1 MLTKKVAPRKRA
13 HTDVSDNESA
23 DIATPSKR
31 RNIGPPGSTPYVRR
45 STPLSNRLL
54 NRATP
59 YSEQR
64 RRRVIESQGR
74 IEKTLF
80 RLPQLV
86 AQTEADRQEAA
97 EPPLGPCKEPDWD
110 KARESVGLTDGHGE
124 KPAQEPSTQPLS
136 VPETPQ
142 RGWNIR
148 GLINSVPRSFSRILP
163 VLGLSPE
170 KSREPP
176 SQPPA
181 SERID
186 RTLTT
191 VAPSTIPPTEMDQ
204 ERKEASPHDLT
215 YSLFPA
221 PIDKR
226 RYLEAPT
233 VKRIQTDSQA
243 EKTSTMDDQARTPE
257 KSVVPEGAKGT
268 DKVSR
273 KKKDGRKK
281 RKRSPSPDVIP
292 NPPGCSYGMDL
303 RYFCYSSE
311 SEESEDELE
320 EETRPSVPPEKAS
333 TATKPPV
340 RSILRPQRPPPKKV
354 RFDASPEDTP
364 SKLRLRATDAYTG
377 RQFVGV
383 RDPFAPRD
391 ESSAATMTPT
401 PASTEQIRQRPP
413 GFIPNPNGTF
423 KLDYDAFS
431 SDSDSNGEPS
441 PDKKKPPSTPTPMSE
456 VARGKQRAAEQ
467 AEAEAEAEQAPPPR
481 PTPAHATLP
490 PSTPAA
496 GDNDALARARSL
508 AEKYK
513 PKTPSGLR
521 TASRYSSPLTG
532 SPEEGEHLR
541 LIKALGDDEFAR
553 DAQWLYANCPSGD
566 LGQLAWPR
574 GEGYVESL
582 GVDPQ
587 AGRLLAQLWEEG
599 EVEEGYG
606 PFCRSL
612 EEFGEALA

>member
-1 MLTKKVAPRKRA
+1 M
-13 HTDVSDNESA
+13 
-23 DIATPSKR
+23 
-31 RNIGPPGSTPYVRR
+31 
-45 STPLSNRLL
+45 
-54 NRATP
+54 
-59 YSEQR
+59 
-64 RRRVIESQGR
+64 
-74 IEKTLF
+74 
-80 RLPQLV
+80 
-86 AQTEADRQEAA
+86 
-97 EPPLGPCKEPDWD
+97 
-110 KARESVGLTDGHGE
+110 
-124 KPAQEPSTQPLS
+124 
-136 VPETPQ
+136 
-142 RGWNIR
+142 
-148 GLINSVPRSFSRILP
+148 
-163 VLGLSPE
+163 
-170 KSREPP
+170 
-176 SQPPA
+176 
-181 SERID
+181 
-186 RTLTT
+186 
-191 VAPSTIPPTEMDQ
+191 APSTIPPTEMDQ

-441 PDKKKPPSTPTPMSE
+441 PDKKKPPSTPTPMSG

-467 AEAEAEAEQAPPPR
+467 AEAEAEAEYGPLPPFEDIFEPEQPQPLQTSPQSRPNHTRLAFEPKEPSPEPPFIEDIYPRSDNKPVRTSADGIPSIGSSRSAQFAAERMAEKDKKPQPESQKDKYVPQSPEEPKPSRKNSDSEKRPANTRTLSRTPERPPRQAPPPR

-521 TASRYSSPLTG
+521 TAGRYSSPLTG